1 MLVGKT
7 INDMHLQEINNK
19 VEPDKMPD
27 FHRFRWSR
35 LVDLYRFGRRRL
47 EEERLPQVAGSLTFN
62 TVLALVPM
70 LTIALAIFTT
80 FPIFNTF
87 RQSLEAYFIQSL
99 IPKAISN
106 TILDYLSLFAAKA
119 SRMSVVG
126 AIALLFTTAATMA
139 LIDRTFNDIWRVKT
153 KRPLVQRIIA
163 YWTIVTLGPLL
174 IGVSITM
181 TSHLMK
187 ATDWMTMNLPLLSAS
202 LDTLASVGLTMIA
215 FTLLYMVIP
224 NRFVEWR
231 DAAWGG
237 LTAAIAFEIAKRLFA
252 VFVTR
257 FPSYTM
263 IYGALAAVPIF
274 LIWVYVS
281 WLIILVCAV
290 IVAALPVVKYER
302 WWHVASP
309 GSAFVD
315 AMAVLKVLVEAR
327 VTGATAA
334 TDANII
340 RTCTRLGFDESEC
353 LLETMLE
360 AGWVGRIKNDIPYRI
375 QWGKRITEGMDSW
388 ILLANPHQLKVAD
401 VYRLF
406 VFRVS
411 DNPKLARQVE
421 QAVEQGLD
429 QTLLAHFGVL
439 SAPTPVV
446 PVEISA

>member
-1 MLVGKT
+1 MSLF
-7 INDMHLQEINNK
+7 
-19 VEPDKMPD
+19 KMP
-27 FHRFRWSR
+27 RFRSLRWSR
-35 LVDLYRFGRRRL
+35 LIDLYRFGLSRL

-62 TVLALVPM
+62 TVLALVPG

-87 RQSLEAYFIQSL
+87 RTNLEAYFIQSL

-106 TILDYLSLFAAKA
+106 TILDYLGMFAAKA

-126 AIALLFTTAATMA
+126 AIALLLTTAATMA
-139 LIDRTFNDIWRVKT
+139 MIDRTFNDIWRVKT

-174 IGVSITM
+174 IGISISM
-181 TSHLMK
+181 TSHLVK
-187 ATDWMTMNLPLLSAS
+187 ATDWLAMTLPFVGAFIDSTVS
-202 LDTLASVGLTMIA
+202 IGLTTTA

-224 NRFVEWR
+224 NRFVDWR

-237 LTAAIAFEIAKRLFA
+237 FIAAIAFEIGKRGFTI
-252 VFVTR
+252 FVTR
-257 FPSYTM
+257 FGSYTV
-263 IYGALAAVPIF
+263 IYGALAAIPIF
-274 LIWVYVS
+274 LLWIYIS

-290 IVAALPVVKYER
+290 ITAALPVVKYER

-315 AMAVLKVLVEAR
+315 AMAVLKVLVDAR
-327 VTGATAA
+327 MTGPTAA
-334 TDANII
+334 TDATII
-340 RTCTRLGFDESEC
+340 RTHTRLGFDESEN

-360 AGWVGRIKNDIPYRI
+360 AGWVGRIKTDMPYRR
-375 QWGKRITEGMDSW
+375 QWGKRITEGMDNW
-388 ILLANPHQLKVAD
+388 TLLANPQQLKVAD

-406 VFRVS
+406 VFCAA
-411 DNPKLARQVE
+411 DNLNLARQVE

-429 QTLLAHFGVL
+429 QSLAAHFT
-439 SAPTPVV
+439 A
-446 PVEISA
+446 

>member
-1 MLVGKT
+1 ML
-7 INDMHLQEINNK
+7 LF
-19 VEPDKMPD
+19 KMP
-27 FHRFRWSR
+27 RFRSLKWSR
-35 LVDLYRFGRRRL
+35 LIDLYRFGLTRL

-62 TVLALVPM
+62 TVLALVPV

-87 RQSLEAYFIQSL
+87 RTNLEAYFIQSL

-106 TILDYLSLFAAKA
+106 TILDYLGMFAAKA

-126 AIALLFTTAATMA
+126 AIALLLTTAATMA
-139 LIDRTFNDIWRVKT
+139 MIDRTFNDIWRVKT

-174 IGVSITM
+174 IGISISM
-181 TSHLMK
+181 TSHLVK
-187 ATDWMTMNLPLLSAS
+187 ATDWLAMTLPFVGAF
-202 LDTLASVGLTMIA
+202 LDSTVSVGLTTLA

-224 NRFVEWR
+224 NRFVDWR

-237 LTAAIAFEIAKRLFA
+237 FIAAIAFEIGKRAFTI
-252 VFVTR
+252 FVTR
-257 FPSYTM
+257 FGSYTV
-263 IYGALAAVPIF
+263 IYGALAAIPIF
-274 LIWVYVS
+274 LLWIYIS

-290 IVAALPVVKYER
+290 IAAALPIIKYER

-315 AMAVLKVLVEAR
+315 AMAVLKVLVDAR
-327 VTGATAA
+327 MTGPTAT
-334 TDANII
+334 TDAAII
-340 RTCTRLGFDESEC
+340 RSHTRLGFDESEN

-360 AGWVGRIKNDIPYRI
+360 AGWVGRIKTDMPYRR
-375 QWGKRITEGMDSW
+375 QWGKRITEGMDNW
-388 ILLANPHQLKVAD
+388 TLLANPQQLKVAD

-406 VFRVS
+406 VFCAA
-411 DNPKLARQVE
+411 DNLNLARQVE

-429 QTLLAHFGVL
+429 QSLAAHF
-439 SAPTPVV
+439 SA
-446 PVEISA
+446 

>member
-1 MLVGKT
+1 
-7 INDMHLQEINNK
+7 
-19 VEPDKMPD
+19 MP
-27 FHRFRWSR
+27 FFQGLRWSR
-35 LVDLYRFGRRRL
+35 LVDLYRFGLRRL

-62 TVLALVPM
+62 TVLALVPV

-80 FPIFNTF
+80 FPIFTTF
-87 RQSLEAYFIQSL
+87 RTALEAYFIQSL

-139 LIDRTFNDIWRVKT
+139 MIDRTFNDIWRVKT

-181 TSHLMK
+181 TSHLVR
-187 ATDWMTMNLPLLSAS
+187 ATDWLTTNLPFLSS
-202 LDTLASVGLTMIA
+202 FLDSTMSIGLTTIA

-237 LTAAIAFEIAKRLFA
+237 VTAAVAFEIAKRLFA
-252 VFVTR
+252 IFVTR

-263 IYGALAAVPIF
+263 IYGALAAIPIF
-274 LIWVYVS
+274 LIWIYVS

-290 IVAALPVVKYER
+290 IAAALPVVKYER

-315 AMAVLKVLVEAR
+315 AMAVLKVLVDAR
-327 VTGATAA
+327 MTAA
-334 TDANII
+334 SAVADATVI
-340 RTCTRLGFDESEC
+340 RSCTRLGFDESEN
-353 LLETMLE
+353 LLEAMLQV
-360 AGWVGRIKNDIPYRI
+360 GWVGRIKTEQPYRL
-375 QWGKRITEGMDSW
+375 QWGKRITEGMDNW
-388 ILLANPHQLKVAD
+388 TLLANPEQLKVAD

-406 VFRVS
+406 VFCAAENRV
-411 DNPKLARQVE
+411 LAEQIE

-429 QTLLAHFGVL
+429 QTLAAHF
-439 SAPTPVV
+439 AAAT
-446 PVEISA
+446 

>member
-1 MLVGKT
+1 
-7 INDMHLQEINNK
+7 
-19 VEPDKMPD
+19 MP
-27 FHRFRWSR
+27 FFQGLRWSR
-35 LVDLYRFGRRRL
+35 LVDLYRFGLRRL

-62 TVLALVPM
+62 TVLALVPV

-80 FPIFNTF
+80 FPIFTTF
-87 RQSLEAYFIQSL
+87 RTALEAYFIQSL

-139 LIDRTFNDIWRVKT
+139 MIDRTFNDIWRVKT

-181 TSHLMK
+181 TSHLVR
-187 ATDWMTMNLPLLSAS
+187 ATDWLATNLPFLSS
-202 LDTLASVGLTMIA
+202 FLDSTVSIGLTTIA

-224 NRFVEWR
+224 NRFVDWR

-237 LTAAIAFEIAKRLFA
+237 LIAAVAFEIAKRLFA

-263 IYGALAAVPIF
+263 IYGALAAIPIF
-274 LIWVYVS
+274 LIWIYVS

-290 IVAALPVVKYER
+290 IAAALPVVKYER

-315 AMAVLKVLVEAR
+315 AMAVLKVLVDAR
-327 VTGATAA
+327 MTAA
-334 TDANII
+334 SAVADATVI
-340 RTCTRLGFDESEC
+340 RSCTRLGFDESEN
-353 LLETMLE
+353 LLEAMLQV
-360 AGWVGRIKNDIPYRI
+360 GWVGRIKTEQPYRL
-375 QWGKRITEGMDSW
+375 QWGKRITEGMDNW
-388 ILLANPHQLKVAD
+388 TLLANPEQLKVAD

-406 VFRVS
+406 VFCAAENRV
-411 DNPKLARQVE
+411 LAEQIE

-429 QTLLAHFGVL
+429 QTLAAHF
-439 SAPTPVV
+439 AADT
-446 PVEISA
+446 